1 MTGSLLV
8 ENIHVLVTMN
18 DAGEEL
24 SDAYL
29 FVENGVVADLGT
41 GPVPEG
47 LRREAARVLDGR
59 GRIAL
64 PGLVNAHDHLY
75 QSITR
80 AYPPAQDKG
89 LFDWLRA
96 LYPLWRRLTPE
107 MIGLASTVS
116 MAELLLSGC
125 TTTTDHTYVSPDP
138 GSSRALLHETVEG
151 AGKLG
156 VRLYLAVSGA
166 TLGESR
172 GGMQPDSAVPKE
184 SMLLDLYAWAAG
196 EFGGGDRVRVAVGPS
211 SLFAV
216 GADFMGEAAAL
227 AADLGVPRHAHVAE
241 SLDEREFA
249 KSLYGDV
256 PISLLEKQ
264 GWLEDDVW
272 LAHAVHVDDDEV
284 RRFARAGVG
293 MAHCPSSNM
302 RLGSGIAP
310 LRAYMDAGVAV
321 GLGVDGSAS
330 NDGGHMLG
338 EARQALLLARVADG
352 ADALTAREA
361 LRLATRGGAEA
372 LKRDDLGRL
381 EVGKKADVALYALD
395 DIALHGTESD
405 PVAGLVLSWP
415 PRAETVVADGRV
427 VVGEGRIVGLDLD
440 GLLRD
445 HRRASLE
452 LLSGSPAP

>member
-1 MTGSLLV
+1 MSAPLLV
-8 ENIHVLVTMN
+8 EHLDVLVTMN
-18 DAGEEL
+18 DACEEL
-24 SDAYL
+24 RDAYL
-29 FVENGVVADLGT
+29 FAEGGVVVEVGT
-41 GPVPEG
+41 GPAPEE
-47 LRREAARVLDGR
+47 LRRVAARVLDGR

-64 PGLVNAHDHLY
+64 PGLINAHDHLY

-107 MIGLASTVS
+107 AIGIASRVS

-125 TTTTDHTYVSPDP
+125 TTTTDHTYVSADP
-138 GSSRALLHETVEG
+138 GASRALLHETVEG

-172 GGMQPDSAVPKE
+172 GGMQPDSALPKE
-184 SMLLDLYAWAAG
+184 ADLLGLYAWAAG

-249 KSLYGDV
+249 KALYGDV

-272 LAHAVHVDDDEV
+272 LAHAVHVDDDEI
-284 RRFARAGVG
+284 RRFAAAGVG
-293 MAHCPSSNM
+293 VAHCPCSNM
-302 RLGSGIAP
+302 RLGSGVAP
-310 LRAYMDAGVAV
+310 LRSYLDAGVAV
-321 GLGVDGSAS
+321 GLGADGSAS
-330 NDGGHMLG
+330 NDGAHMLG
-338 EARQALLLARVADG
+338 EARQALLLARVAGG
-352 ADALTAREA
+352 AGALTAREA

-372 LKRDDLGRL
+372 LKRDDLGRI
-381 EVGKKADVALYALD
+381 EAGKKADVALYALE
-395 DIALHGTESD
+395 DIAMHGTESD

-427 VVGEGRIVGLDLD
+427 VVEGGRIADLDLD
-440 GLLRD
+440 ALLRD
-445 HRRASLE
+445 HRRAALDLLE
-452 LLSGSPAP
+452 SHAPC